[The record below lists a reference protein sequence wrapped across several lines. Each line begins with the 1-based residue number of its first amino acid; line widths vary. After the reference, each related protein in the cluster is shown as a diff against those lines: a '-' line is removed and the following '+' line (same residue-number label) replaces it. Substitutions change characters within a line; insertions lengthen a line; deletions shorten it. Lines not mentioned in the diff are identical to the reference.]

1 MLRATYFAQEFLSSF
16 ETEIGQLSL
25 IPGETS
31 GIFKIVVNGE
41 EVFDRKSY
49 GGFPEIKELKQK
61 VRDLI
66 APGRSLGHADTPS
79 HRKQ

>member
-1 MLRATYFAQEFLSSF
+1 MQLDVTSHLFRPGVLSSF

-25 IPGETS
+25 IPSETS

-61 VRDLI
+61 SVI
-66 APGRSLGHADTPS
+66 
-79 HRKQ
+79 